1 MILARPMNEVKFND
15 RMAQSYNWDV
25 LDFKDIEKAL
35 AKKLLDDDIGGLLV
49 CTEAVNTIKVLTLS
63 GCTNII
69 GRGLEP
75 LGGLRVLEQLDL
87 SPVGNEEWWN
97 SGRDKS
103 CFFFPLLSSLK
114 EAAVVP
120 ILDRILD
127 NERSTLKHVRF
138 PKKWRLDQNP

>member
-87 SPVGNEEWWN
+87 SPVGNEEW
-97 SGRDKS
+97 
-103 CFFFPLLSSLK
+103 
-114 EAAVVP
+114 
-120 ILDRILD
+120 
-127 NERSTLKHVRF
+127 
-138 PKKWRLDQNP
+138 